1 MKGCRLAFGCSP
13 LTCLLTCL
21 LTYLLTYLFPYQ
33 LARLPG
39 CPASD
44 RILACSAD
52 SFLSCR
58 LFAGLP
64 ASLPLTDCRLILCCR
79 RTVRRTVHRTV
90 RRVFRRFF
98 CRAVHRAV
106 HRVFRLCRHPVLLPA
121 RFPIAAFSFTC
132 LNPSPLL
139 PVCPRAQKSPPS
151 KQLGGPE
158 SGISSLCEFG

>member
-13 LTCLLTCL
+13 LTCLLTC
-21 LTYLLTYLFPYQ
+21 LLTYLFPYQ

-79 RTVRRTVHRTV
+79 RTVRR
-90 RRVFRRFF
+90 VFRRFF
-98 CRAVHRAV
+98 CRAV

>member
-21 LTYLLTYLFPYQ
+21 LTYLFPYQ
-33 LARLPG
+33 LASLPACQAARLPG

-79 RTVRRTVHRTV
+79 RTV

-139 PVCPRAQKSPPS
+139 PVCPRAQKKPAELFARRAGIRD
-151 KQLGGPE
+151 QLP
-158 SGISSLCEFG
+158 L